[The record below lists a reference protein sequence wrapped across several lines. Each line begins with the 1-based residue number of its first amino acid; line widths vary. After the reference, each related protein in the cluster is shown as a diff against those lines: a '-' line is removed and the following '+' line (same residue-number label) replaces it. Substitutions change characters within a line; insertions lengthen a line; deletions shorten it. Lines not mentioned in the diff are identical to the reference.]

1 MQVEFDDIAG
11 GKGLLR
17 QGGEKEFVHDALAC
31 DANGT
36 LLFVG
41 WVGGYPHPAEYA
53 FGSHRYLWAV
63 VEPALRLAFWTLLDL
78 IWGQMQ
84 TSVDLRMIK
93 DAVLFA
99 TRHKREASQLRE
111 DCSRAVLAVEP
122 QQAMLRQELL
132 RCEVA
137 RDGGKRLSQFLSVA
151 PVAFVAKGAEPTFS
165 GEPG

>member
-11 GKGLLR
+11 GKRLLR
-17 QGGEKEFVHDALAC
+17 QGSEKEFVHDALPC
-31 DANGT
+31 DANRA

-41 WVGGYPHPAEYA
+41 WVGGYHHPAEHA
-53 FGSHRYLWAV
+53 FGSHRHLWTV
-63 VEPALRLAFWTLLDL
+63 VETAHHLAFWTLLDL
-78 IWGQMQ
+78 IGGQMQ
-84 TSVDLRMIK
+84 TSLDLRMIK

-99 TRHKREASQLRE
+99 TRHKREASQVRE

-122 QQAMLRQELL
+122 QQGMLRQELL
-132 RCEVA
+132 RREVA